1 MECFFCFVPCVM
13 FDGFSSMHFDL
24 IDLPHM
30 SSFYYV
36 NWDDPIY
43 DQFDDYMEKL
53 EQEEEKAKQD
63 QRSKGTVRLDYKV
76 YFIVKSGGQTNIFV
90 SSRCH
95 EDLQNSPHMDHKS
108 RMLPPSKKFPLSC
121 AELLIFLETSDFGHF
136 ELEVN
141 LFTSCK
147 CKLQCVLP
155 CL

>member
-1 MECFFCFVPCVM
+1 M

-76 YFIVKSGGQTNIFV
+76 CTLLPIVVDKTIFWETLCLPGATKTFKTAPTWTT
-90 SSRCH
+90 SRGCCH
-95 EDLQNSPHMDHKS
+95 QVRNFHYHAQ
-108 RMLPPSKKFPLSC
+108 SC
-121 AELLIFLETSDFGHF
+121 
-136 ELEVN
+136 
-141 LFTSCK
+141 
-147 CKLQCVLP
+147 
-155 CL
+155 

>member
-1 MECFFCFVPCVM
+1 M

-53 EQEEEKAKQD
+53 EQEEEKTKQD

-76 YFIVKSGGQTNIFV
+76 YHCQEWWTKQYFV
-90 SSRCH
+90 FQVPR
-95 EDLQNSPHMDHKS
+95 
-108 RMLPPSKKFPLSC
+108 RPSKQPPHGPQVEDVATK
-121 AELLIFLETSDFGHF
+121 
-136 ELEVN
+136 
-141 LFTSCK
+141 
-147 CKLQCVLP
+147 
-155 CL
+155 